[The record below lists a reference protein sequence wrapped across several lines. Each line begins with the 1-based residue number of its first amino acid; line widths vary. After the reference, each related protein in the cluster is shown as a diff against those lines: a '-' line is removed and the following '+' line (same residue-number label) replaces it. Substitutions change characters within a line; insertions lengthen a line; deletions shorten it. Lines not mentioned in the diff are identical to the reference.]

1 MRLDPN
7 PRIPADGQPL
17 NRRLSELFRAINAT
31 VNQLSENKAE
41 ARYQARDAIP
51 TTGTYAVGD
60 YVDNS
65 APTKLGTAGSRYV
78 IYGWKRLTAGNSHVL
93 GTDWVQDRR
102 LTGD

>member
-7 PRIPADGQPL
+7 PNIPPDGQPL

-31 VNQLSENKAE
+31 VNKLSENKAE
-41 ARYQARDAIP
+41 ARYQARDTMP
-51 TTGTYAVGD
+51 TTGAYAKGD

-65 APTKLGTAGSRYV
+65 DPAKLGTAGSRYV
-78 IYGWKRLTAGNSHVL
+78 IYGWKRLVSGDSHVA
-93 GTDWVQDRR
+93 GVDWVDDRR